1 MKADVSSS
9 GPPLVEL
16 KGISK
21 RYGDLLA
28 NDGIDLS
35 IEDGEFIALIGPSGC
50 GKSTLLRVIAGL
62 EPQTSGEV
70 RIGDVSVDG
79 VRPSG
84 RNLAM
89 VFQSYALYPHLTVFE
104 NIAVPL
110 RMRRHSALARTPLLG
125 RLLPGR
131 ARTERGIREE
141 VERVA
146 AQLEL
151 SSLLRRKP
159 GQLSGGQRQRVAVG
173 RAIVRQPL
181 GFLFDEPLSNLDA
194 KLRVHMRTEL
204 AQLHRQLK
212 ATFVY
217 VTHDQAE
224 AMTMSSRIA
233 VMIEGHI
240 VQVGTPAE
248 VYENP
253 QDIRGAEFVGSP
265 KINAMPGVIREDG
278 GVEILGRPLGLSTSA
293 PAGHCSVCVRPE
305 RMELGAGPSAISGTT
320 ISGTVVHLEHLGSEA
335 FVHVK
340 VDRIDLPLLA
350 RLNPD
355 RQLPAIGSSIH
366 LTYSAN
372 AARIF
377 DAAGKRIEVAAL
389 LRSGRVLE
397 QAVG

>member
-1 MKADVSSS
+1 MAKIELTSIRKAFDAT
-9 GPPLVEL
+9 EIL
-16 KGISK
+16 KGI
-21 RYGDLLA
+21 DLA
-28 NDGIDLS
+28 

-70 RIGDVSVDG
+70 RIDGVQVDG
-79 VRPSG
+79 IRPSA

-89 VFQSYALYPHLTVFE
+89 VFQSYALYPHLSVFD

-110 RMRRHSALARTPLLG
+110 RMRRHSALARLPLLG
-125 RLLPGR
+125 RLHPGR
-131 ARTERGIREE
+131 FRTERGIREE

-151 SSLLRRKP
+151 STLLRRKP

-173 RAIVRQPL
+173 RAIVRQPV

-194 KLRVHMRTEL
+194 KLRVHMRAEL

-240 VQVGTPAE
+240 VQIGTPAE

-253 QDIRGAEFVGSP
+253 QDIRVAEFVGSP
-265 KINAMPGVIREDG
+265 KINTLPGTIREDG
-278 GVEILGRPLGLSTSA
+278 GLEMLGRPLGLGT
-293 PAGHCSVCVRPE
+293 PAAAGRCSVCVRPE
-305 RMELGAGPSAISGTT
+305 RMELGAGPSAISGT
-320 ISGTVVHLEHLGSEA
+320 VVHLENLGAEA

-340 VDRIDLPLLA
+340 VDRIDTPLLA
-350 RLNPD
+350 RISPD
-355 RQLPAIGSSIH
+355 RQLPVIGSAIQ
-366 LTYSAN
+366 LGFPASAVR
-372 AARIF
+372 AF
-377 DAAGKRIEVAAL
+377 DAAGRRIEVAAPA
-389 LRSGRVLE
+389 RSERIREKVL
-397 QAVG
+397 G

>member
-1 MKADVSSS
+1 M
-9 GPPLVEL
+9 
-16 KGISK
+16 
-21 RYGDLLA
+21 
-28 NDGIDLS
+28 
-35 IEDGEFIALIGPSGC
+35 
-50 GKSTLLRVIAGL
+50 LRIIAGL
-62 EPQTSGEV
+62 EPQSAGEV
-70 RIGDVSVDG
+70 RIEGVQVDG
-79 VRPSG
+79 IRPSA

-89 VFQSYALYPHLTVFE
+89 VFQSYALYPHLTVFD

-110 RMRRHSALARTPLLG
+110 RMRRHSALARAPLIG
-125 RLLPGR
+125 RLHPGR

-151 SSLLRRKP
+151 SALLKRKP

-194 KLRVHMRTEL
+194 KLRVHMRAEL

-233 VMIEGHI
+233 VMIEGSI

-253 QDIRGAEFVGSP
+253 RDIRVAEFVGSP
-265 KINAMPGVIREDG
+265 KINTLPGIVREDG
-278 GVEILGRPLGLSTSA
+278 GLEVLGRQLSLGTSA
-293 PAGHCSVCVRPE
+293 AAGRCSVCVRPE
-305 RMELGAGPSAISGTT
+305 RMELGSGQSTFT
-320 ISGTVVHLEHLGSEA
+320 GTVVHLEHLGAEA

-340 VDRIDLPLLA
+340 VDRIELPLLA
-350 RLNPD
+350 RISPD
-355 RQLPAIGSSIH
+355 SQLPEIGSVIH
-366 LTYSAN
+366 FGFSPSAV
-372 AARIF
+372 RVF
-377 DAAGKRIEVAAL
+377 DGAGKRIEIAAPA
-389 LRSGRVLE
+389 RSARMREKALG
-397 QAVG
+397 

>member
-1 MKADVSSS
+1 MAKIELTAIRKTFDST
-9 GPPLVEL
+9 EIL
-16 KGISK
+16 KGI
-21 RYGDLLA
+21 DLT
-28 NDGIDLS
+28 ID
-35 IEDGEFIALIGPSGC
+35 DGEFIALIGPSGC

-70 RIGDVSVDG
+70 RIEG
-79 VRPSG
+79 VRVDSIRPSA

-89 VFQSYALYPHLTVFE
+89 VFQSYALYPHLSVFD

-110 RMRRHSALARTPLLG
+110 RMRRHSALARLPLLG
-125 RLLPGR
+125 RLVPAR

-151 SSLLRRKP
+151 SSLLKRKP

-173 RAIVRQPL
+173 RAIVRQPV

-194 KLRVHMRTEL
+194 KLRVHMRAEL
-204 AQLHRQLK
+204 AQLHRELN

-240 VQVGTPAE
+240 VQLGTPAE

-253 QDIRGAEFVGSP
+253 QDIRVAEFVGSP
-265 KINAMPGVIREDG
+265 KINVMPGVVRDDG
-278 GVEILGRPLGLSTSA
+278 GVEVLGRPLGLRTSA
-293 PAGHCSVCVRPE
+293 TPGRCSVCVRPE
-305 RMELGAGPSAISGTT
+305 RIELGAGPGAISGH
-320 ISGTVVHLEHLGSEA
+320 VVHLEHLGSEA
-335 FVHVK
+335 FVHIR
-340 VDRIDLPLLA
+340 VDQVALPVLA
-350 RLNPD
+350 RVSPD
-355 RQLPAIGSSIH
+355 RQLPAIGSNIH
-366 LTYSAN
+366 FGYPASAV
-372 AARIF
+372 RVF
-377 DAAGKRIEVAAL
+377 DASGKRIEVATTA

-397 QAVG
+397 HAVG

>member
-1 MKADVSSS
+1 VAKIELRAIRKTFDST
-9 GPPLVEL
+9 EIL
-16 KGISK
+16 KGI
-21 RYGDLLA
+21 DLA
-28 NDGIDLS
+28 

-62 EPQTSGEV
+62 EPQSSGEV
-70 RIGDVSVDG
+70 RIEGVQVDG
-79 VRPSG
+79 IRPSA

-89 VFQSYALYPHLTVFE
+89 VFQSYALYPHLTVFD

-110 RMRRHSALARTPLLG
+110 RMRRHSALARTPLVG
-125 RLLPGR
+125 RLHPGR
-131 ARTERGIREE
+131 ASTERGIREE

-151 SSLLRRKP
+151 SELLKRKP

-173 RAIVRQPL
+173 RAIVRQPV

-233 VMIEGHI
+233 VMIGGHI
-240 VQVGTPAE
+240 VQIGTPAE

-253 QDIRGAEFVGSP
+253 QDIRVAEFVGSP
-265 KINAMPGVIREDG
+265 KINALPGVVRDDG
-278 GVEILGRPLGLSTSA
+278 GLEVLGRPLGLST
-293 PAGHCSVCVRPE
+293 PAAAGRCSVCVRPE
-305 RMELGAGPSAISGTT
+305 RMELGAGPGAIT
-320 ISGTVVHLEHLGSEA
+320 GTVVHLENLGAEA
-335 FVHVK
+335 FVHVR

-350 RLNPD
+350 RVSPD
-355 RQLPAIGSSIH
+355 RSLPAIGSPIH
-366 LTYSAN
+366 LGFSAS
-372 AARIF
+372 AVRVF
-377 DAAGKRIEVAAL
+377 DTAGKRIEVAAPV
-389 LRSGRVLE
+389 RSGRVREKAL
-397 QAVG
+397 G